1 MLRGMY
7 GAAAGMIAQQQRQEM
22 LTNNL
27 ANVQTAGFKAD
38 QATIRSFPNMMLK
51 AMNTGE
57 GPVKQN
63 PTIGSIATGV
73 YMQEQVPNFKQG
85 DLNQTGNPTDLAL
98 RRIRAKVGLDAEK
111 WRSSNT
117 RCGKG
122 L

>member
-51 AMNTGE
+51 AMRMREERRVSERSVRKLGRGVRWCE
-57 GPVKQN
+57 RVEER
-63 PTIGSIATGV
+63 GS
-73 YMQEQVPNFKQG
+73 
-85 DLNQTGNPTDLAL
+85 L
-98 RRIRAKVGLDAEK
+98 
-111 WRSSNT
+111 SNS
-117 RCGKG
+117 
-122 L
+122 